1 MAPRGRPRRARQV
14 VIDVPATGSAN
25 RLQRL
30 DEMSS
35 NPPNPMEKRITN
47 PADVDEWL
55 SLIVMCFEVIECS
68 EEKKVKLATFLLQ
81 SSAKDWWTFHAA
93 RVGGTKYVMWEEFR
107 KALRDKFYPCSFCDE
122 KRKKFMSLLQ
132 GDMTVIEY
140 EKIFTEL
147 AKYTLDF
154 VIDEVDKCKQFG
166 EGLRIEIRAP
176 ITASINWSD
185 FSKLVDVAM

>member
-1 MAPRGRPRRARQV
+1 MGV
-14 VIDVPATGSAN
+14 
-25 RLQRL
+25 
-30 DEMSS
+30 MSF
-35 NPPNPMEKRITN
+35 EGITN

-81 SSAKDWWTFHAA
+81 SIAKDWWTFHVA

-132 GDMTVIEY
+132 GDMTVVEY

-147 AKYTLDF
+147 AKYTVDF